1 MTSAVLLQVFSGLGG
16 VMKVYAHTDPAFR
29 SDMNLPL
36 PVYFSK
42 QKRQEPVNAVQIPY
56 PIRTGR
62 KTVIG

>member
-1 MTSAVLLQVFSGLGG
+1 MTSAVLLRFFSGIGG
-16 VMKVYAHTDPAFR
+16 VMKAYAHTDPAFR

-42 QKRQEPVNAVQIPY
+42 QKRREPENAVQIPY

-62 KTVIG
+62 ITVIG